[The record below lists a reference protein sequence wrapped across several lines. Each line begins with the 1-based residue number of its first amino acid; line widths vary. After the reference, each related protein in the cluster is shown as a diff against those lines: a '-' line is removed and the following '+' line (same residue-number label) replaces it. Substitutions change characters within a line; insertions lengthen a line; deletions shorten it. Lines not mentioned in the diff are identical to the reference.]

1 MGFPPGKT
9 GKLKPA
15 RYDRATGEETKM
27 SEKPRLDTTR
37 LQKIAQAYWES
48 AALMAA
54 VELEIFTAIAH
65 GHDTIPAAA
74 KAAGISE
81 RNAERLLTALTAMT
95 LLAREGDGEQ
105 GRFANA
111 PDVQRFL
118 VKDGERYAG
127 PWILFTKP
135 RWAAYG
141 ELGQRL
147 RSKTENRLGAYESF
161 TVDDARRYH
170 AATYSIGMGAAR
182 LFSRSVDLSGRKK
195 MLDLG
200 GGSGAYSIVATK
212 TFPGLQA
219 IVLDLPPVAVV
230 AGEYIAAN
238 QASDRVST
246 LPGDFTRTPFPQGV
260 DIVVMA
266 SNLPQYEPDLIR
278 LVVGKAF
285 DALLPGGEMHLIGET
300 LHDDRRGPL
309 SAALWGLN
317 EAVYGSTGRAHT
329 EGEVKG
335 YLQDAGFNDVA
346 VHPFVP
352 GVLSRV
358 AGRKSG

>member
-1 MGFPPGKT
+1 M
-9 GKLKPA
+9 A
-15 RYDRATGEETKM
+15 QQ
-27 SEKPRLDTTR
+27 PRLDTTR

-54 VELEIFTAIAH
+54 VELEVFTAIAH
-65 GHDTIPAAA
+65 GHDTVPAVARA
-74 KAAGISE
+74 VGISA
-81 RNAERLLTALTAMT
+81 RNAERLLTALAAMT
-95 LLAREGDGEQ
+95 LLERAGE
-105 GRFANA
+105 RFANA

-135 RWAAYG
+135 RWEAFG
-141 ELGQRL
+141 KLSEHLRRREESHLGQY
-147 RSKTENRLGAYESF
+147 TEFS
-161 TVDDARRYH
+161 VHDARRYH

-182 LFSRSVDLSGRKK
+182 LFSRSVDLTGRTL

-212 TFPGLQA
+212 TYAGLKA

-230 AGEYIAAN
+230 AQEYIARNDA
-238 QASDRVST
+238 ADRVT
-246 LPGDFTRTPFPQGV
+246 AMPGDFTKTDFPMGADV
-260 DIVVMA
+260 VVMA

-278 LVVGKAF
+278 LVVAKAF
-285 DALLPGGEMHLIGET
+285 AAMAPGGEMHLIGET

-317 EAVYGSTGRAHT
+317 EAIQGSTGVAHT
-329 EGEVKG
+329 EGEVRS
-335 YLQDAGFNDVA
+335 YLQGAGFIDVA
-346 VHPFVP
+346 THPFVP

-358 AGRKSG
+358 AGRKPG

>member
-1 MGFPPGKT
+1 MAQP
-9 GKLKPA
+9 
-15 RYDRATGEETKM
+15 
-27 SEKPRLDTTR
+27 PRLDTTR
-37 LQKIAQAYWES
+37 LQKMAQAYWES

-54 VELEIFTAIAH
+54 VELEVFTAVAH
-65 GHDTIPAAA
+65 GQDTIPAVAQTV
-74 KAAGISE
+74 GISE

-95 LLAREGDGEQ
+95 LLTCEGE
-105 GRFANA
+105 RFANA

-135 RWAAYG
+135 RWEAFG
-141 ELGQRL
+141 TLSEHLRRTEENHLGQY
-147 RSKTENRLGAYESF
+147 TEFS
-161 TVDDARRYH
+161 VDDARRYH

-182 LFSRSVDLSGRKK
+182 LFSRSVDLTGRTLL
-195 MLDLG
+195 LDLG

-212 TFPGLQA
+212 AWPGLKA

-230 AGEYIAAN
+230 AKEYIAAN
-238 QASDRVST
+238 DAADRVT
-246 LPGDFTRTPFPQGV
+246 AMPGDFTKTDFPTGADV
-260 DIVVMA
+260 VVMA

-278 LVVGKAF
+278 LVVAKAF
-285 DALLPGGEMHLIGET
+285 AAMAPGGEMHLIGET

-317 EAVYGSTGRAHT
+317 EAIQHSTGVAHT
-329 EGEVKG
+329 EGEVTG
-335 YLQDAGFNDVA
+335 YLQGAGFTDVA

-352 GVLSRV
+352 GVLSRIT
-358 AGRKSG
+358 GRKPR

>member
-1 MGFPPGKT
+1 MNQ
-9 GKLKPA
+9 
-15 RYDRATGEETKM
+15 
-27 SEKPRLDTTR
+27 PRLDTTR
-37 LQKIAQAYWES
+37 LQKMAQAYWES

-54 VELEIFTAIAH
+54 VELEVFTAIAH

-74 KAAGISE
+74 KAIGVSE

-95 LLAREGDGEQ
+95 LLERDGE
-105 GRFANA
+105 RFANA

-135 RWAAYG
+135 RWEAFG
-141 ELGQRL
+141 ELGERL
-147 RSKTENRLGAYESF
+147 RRREENRLGQYTEF
-161 TVDDARRYH
+161 TVEDARRYH

-182 LFSRSVDLSGRKK
+182 LFSRSVDLTGRRK

-212 TFPGLQA
+212 TYPGLEA

-230 AGEYIAAN
+230 AKEYIEAN
-238 QASDRVST
+238 GASDRVSAMA
-246 LPGDFTRTPFPQGV
+246 GDFTTSDFPQGV
-260 DIVVMA
+260 DVVVMA
-266 SNLPQYEPDLIR
+266 SNLPQYEPALIR
-278 LVVGKAF
+278 LVVKKAF
-285 DALLPGGEMHLIGET
+285 AALVPGGEMHLVGET

-317 EAVYGSTGRAHT
+317 EAVQGSTGVAHT
-329 EGEVKG
+329 EGEVRG
-335 YLQDAGFNDVA
+335 YLQEAGFADVA

-358 AGRKSG
+358 TGRKPM

>member
-1 MGFPPGKT
+1 M
-9 GKLKPA
+9 A
-15 RYDRATGEETKM
+15 QA
-27 SEKPRLDTTR
+27 PRLDTTR
-37 LQKIAQAYWES
+37 LQRIAQAYWES

-54 VELEIFTAIAH
+54 VELEVFTAIAH
-65 GHDTIPAAA
+65 GHDTIAAVA
-74 KAAGISE
+74 RAVGIGE

-95 LLAREGDGEQ
+95 VLERDGE
-105 GRFANA
+105 RFVNA

-135 RWAAYG
+135 RWEPFG
-141 ELGQRL
+141 RLSEHLRRREERRLGQY
-147 RSKTENRLGAYESF
+147 TEF

-170 AATYSIGMGAAR
+170 AATYSIGTGAAR
-182 LFSRSVDLSGRKK
+182 LFSRSVDLAGRKL

-200 GGSGAYSIVATK
+200 GGSGAYSIAATA
-212 TFPGLQA
+212 TFPGLKA

-230 AGEYIAAN
+230 AREYIAAN
-238 QASDRVST
+238 GAADRVT
-246 LPGDFTRTPFPQGV
+246 ALAGDFTTSEFPQGV
-260 DIVVMA
+260 DVVVMA
-266 SNLPQYEPDLIR
+266 SNLPQYEPALIR

-285 DALLPGGEMHLIGET
+285 AALVPGGEMHLIGET

-317 EAVYGSTGRAHT
+317 EAVQGSTGVAHT

-335 YLQDAGFNDVA
+335 YLQGAGFTDVA

-358 AGRKSG
+358 AGRKPG

>member
-1 MGFPPGKT
+1 VTQQQPQ
-9 GKLKPA
+9 
-15 RYDRATGEETKM
+15 
-27 SEKPRLDTTR
+27 RLDTTR
-37 LQKIAQAYWES
+37 LQKMAQAYWES

-54 VELEIFTAIAH
+54 VELEVFTAIAH
-65 GHDTIPAAA
+65 GQDTIPSVAATI
-74 KAAGISE
+74 GISE

-95 LLAREGDGEQ
+95 LLTREGE
-105 GRFANA
+105 RFANA

-135 RWAAYG
+135 RWTAFG
-141 ELGQRL
+141 ELSERL
-147 RSKTENRLGAYESF
+147 RRREENTLGQYTEF

-182 LFSRSVDLSGRKK
+182 LFSRSVDLAGRRL

-212 TFPGLQA
+212 TFPGLKA

-230 AGEYIAAN
+230 AQEYIAAN
-238 QASDRVST
+238 DAADRVSAMA
-246 LPGDFTRTPFPQGV
+246 GDFTTSDFPQGV
-260 DIVVMA
+260 DVAVMA
-266 SNLPQYEPDLIR
+266 SNLPQYEPALIR

-285 DALLPGGEMHLIGET
+285 AALVPGGEMHLIGET

-317 EAVYGSTGRAHT
+317 EAVQGSTGVAHT
-329 EGEVKG
+329 EGEVRS
-335 YLQDAGFNDVA
+335 YLQDAGFTGVA

-358 AGRKSG
+358 TGRKPG

>member
-1 MGFPPGKT
+1 
-9 GKLKPA
+9 
-15 RYDRATGEETKM
+15 M
-27 SEKPRLDTTR
+27 SDKQRLDTTR

-65 GHDTIPAAA
+65 GHDTIPAVA
-74 KAAGISE
+74 KVIGITE
-81 RNAERLLTALTAMT
+81 RNAERILTVLAAMT
-95 LLAREGDGEQ
+95 LLSREGE
-105 GRFANA
+105 RFTNA

-135 RWAAYG
+135 RWTAFG
-141 ELGQRL
+141 ELSDRL
-147 RSKTENRLGAYESF
+147 RRKEENKLGAYVDFS
-161 TVDDARRYH
+161 VDDARRYH

-182 LFSRSVDLSGRKK
+182 LFSRSVDLTGRKK
-195 MLDLG
+195 LLDLG

-212 TFPGLQA
+212 TYPGLKA

-230 AGEYIAAN
+230 ANEYIAAN
-238 QASDRVST
+238 DAADRVST
-246 LPGDFTRTPFPQGV
+246 LPGDFTSTEFPSGV
-260 DIVVMA
+260 DVVVMA

-278 LVVGKAF
+278 LVVRKAF
-285 DALLPGGEMHLIGET
+285 AALEPGGEMHLIGET
-300 LHDDRRGPL
+300 LHDDRNGPL

-317 EAVYGSTGRAHT
+317 EAVQGSTGLAHT
-329 EGEVKG
+329 EAEVKG
-335 YLQDAGFNDVA
+335 YLQGAGFADVA

-358 AGRKSG
+358 TGRKPA

>member
-1 MGFPPGKT
+1 M
-9 GKLKPA
+9 
-15 RYDRATGEETKM
+15 
-27 SEKPRLDTTR
+27 
-37 LQKIAQAYWES
+37 AQAYWES

-54 VELEIFTAIAH
+54 VELEVFTAIAH
-65 GHDTIPAAA
+65 GHDTVAAVA
-74 KAAGISE
+74 RTVGISA
-81 RNAERLLTALTAMT
+81 RNAERLLTALAAMT
-95 LLAREGDGEQ
+95 LLDRNGD
-105 GRFANA
+105 RFTNA

-135 RWAAYG
+135 RWEAFG
-141 ELGQRL
+141 KLSEHLRRREENHLGQYVEF
-147 RSKTENRLGAYESF
+147 S
-161 TVDDARRYH
+161 VDDARRYH

-182 LFSRSVDLSGRKK
+182 LFSRSVDLTGRKL

-212 TFPGLQA
+212 TYPGLKA

-230 AGEYIAAN
+230 ANEYIAKNDA
-238 QASDRVST
+238 ADRVT
-246 LPGDFTRTPFPQGV
+246 AMPGDFTKTEFPKGADV
-260 DIVVMA
+260 VVMA

-278 LVVGKAF
+278 LVVAKAF
-285 DALLPGGEMHLIGET
+285 AAMAPGGEMHLIGET

-317 EAVYGSTGRAHT
+317 EAIQGSTGVAHT
-329 EGEVKG
+329 EGEVIG
-335 YLQDAGFNDVA
+335 YLQGAGFIDVA

-358 AGRKSG
+358 TGRKPG

>member
-1 MGFPPGKT
+1 
-9 GKLKPA
+9 
-15 RYDRATGEETKM
+15 M
-27 SEKPRLDTTR
+27 SDKQRLDTTR

-65 GHDTIPAAA
+65 GHDTIPAVA
-74 KAAGISE
+74 KAIGITE
-81 RNAERLLTALTAMT
+81 RNAERILTVLAAMT
-95 LLAREGDGEQ
+95 LLSREGE
-105 GRFANA
+105 RFTNA

-135 RWAAYG
+135 RWTAFG
-141 ELGQRL
+141 ELSDRL
-147 RSKTENRLGAYESF
+147 RRKEENKLGAYVDFS
-161 TVDDARRYH
+161 VDDARRYH

-182 LFSRSVDLSGRKK
+182 LFSRSVDLTGRKK
-195 MLDLG
+195 LLDLG

-212 TFPGLQA
+212 TYPGLKA

-230 AGEYIAAN
+230 ANEYIAAN
-238 QASDRVST
+238 DAADRVST
-246 LPGDFTRTPFPQGV
+246 LPGDFTSTEFPSDV
-260 DIVVMA
+260 DVVVMA

-278 LVVGKAF
+278 LVVRKAF
-285 DALLPGGEMHLIGET
+285 AALEPGGEMHLIGET
-300 LHDDRRGPL
+300 LHDDRNGPL

-317 EAVYGSTGRAHT
+317 EAVQGSTGLAHT
-329 EGEVKG
+329 EAEVKG
-335 YLQDAGFNDVA
+335 YLQGAGFADVA

-358 AGRKSG
+358 TGRKPA